1 MWAAV
6 LLGSLGCYAFKLAGL
21 SVPQRVLANR
31 RVERVALLLPVALLA
46 ALTATQAFSTGKHL
60 VVDARAA
67 GVAPQSSRCCCWRRS
82 SPWSSSLAATT
93 ALLRL
98 APDFRH
104 TFGTETCDLR
114 R

>member
-6 LLGSLGCYAFKLAGL
+6 VVASLGCYALKLSGL
-21 SVPQRVLANR
+21 SVPQRVLANP

-46 ALTATQAFSTGKHL
+46 ALTATQTVSTGKHL

-67 GVAPQSSRCCCWRRS
+67 GVAAAAV
-82 SPWSSSLAATT
+82 SLLLRAPFLVVVVVAAATT

-98 APDFRH
+98 VVS
-104 TFGTETCDLR
+104 
-114 R
+114 